1 MYTLILDSSNKNLS
15 VGLVK
20 GNVVIDFVDYDAW
33 QRQSELMVEEIKK
46 LCEKNH
52 ILVSQ
57 ITKVVTAVG
66 PGSYTGVRISVTIAK
81 VIAFALN
88 IPLYEISSLSS
99 LADSKKPSICLIN
112 ARANRSFV
120 GVYNKDKTLLKD
132 TILSNEEV
140 LKYISNHKDYVICGD
155 VEYLN
160 LTNHVT
166 NRFERIINVI
176 NEEYKTKDILALKP
190 VYLKD

>member
-46 LCEKNH
+46 ICEKNH
-52 ILVSQ
+52 ILIGQ

-99 LADSKKPSICLIN
+99 LADPKNPSICLIN

-140 LKYISNHKDYVICGD
+140 FEYISDHKNYVICGD

-160 LTNHVT
+160 LTNHGT